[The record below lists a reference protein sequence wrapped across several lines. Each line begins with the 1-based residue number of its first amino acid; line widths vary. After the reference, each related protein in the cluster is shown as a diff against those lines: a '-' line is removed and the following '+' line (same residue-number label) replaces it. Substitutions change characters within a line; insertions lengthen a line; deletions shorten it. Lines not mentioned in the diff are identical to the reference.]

1 MGLSNHFLIDL
12 ELYNEVF
19 EIIDSCTFS
28 AKSISPTMWMVFEL
42 IHETFK
48 DRAEVY
54 VEGNYQLHI
63 TLLDTVKAN
72 TKTLM

>member
-1 MGLSNHFLIDL
+1 MRFSLHSIINTSILIYL

-42 IHETFK
+42 IHKTFK

-54 VEGNYQLHI
+54 VEGNFSNGRCSGEY
-63 TLLDTVKAN
+63 
-72 TKTLM
+72 

>member
-1 MGLSNHFLIDL
+1 MPYEPPTDSL

-28 AKSISPTMWMVFEL
+28 AKSISPTMWMIFEL
-42 IHETFK
+42 IHTTFK

-54 VEGNYQLHI
+54 VEGTYV
-63 TLLDTVKAN
+63 LL
-72 TKTLM
+72 

>member
-1 MGLSNHFLIDL
+1 MDMGLSTLLLTDL

-42 IHETFK
+42 IHKTFK

-63 TLLDTVKAN
+63 CLTRCSKG
-72 TKTLM
+72 